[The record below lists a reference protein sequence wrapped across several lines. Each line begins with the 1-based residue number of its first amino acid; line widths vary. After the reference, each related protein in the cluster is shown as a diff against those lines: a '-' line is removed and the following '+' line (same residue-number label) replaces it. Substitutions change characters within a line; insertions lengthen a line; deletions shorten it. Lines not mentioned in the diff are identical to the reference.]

1 MRATDVL
8 RSALMGIV
16 EEMGLNWPAKA
27 VIEPPR
33 DPKHGDLAA
42 NIAMLL
48 AREAHKNP
56 REPALRRHRKGGSG
70 RPRFLQ
76 RDLQPALL
84 AQDRV

>member
-48 AREAHKNP
+48 
-56 REPALRRHRKGGSG
+56 
-70 RPRFLQ
+70 
-76 RDLQPALL
+76 
-84 AQDRV
+84 